1 MRRTVIIALFLLA
14 TLTAC
19 GSERTQ
25 DEIAADCQK
34 AIDKTSTK
42 TNRPEACDGLTD
54 DNYRLILAHWILEQ
68 QGAFDSPTP

>member
-1 MRRTVIIALFLLA
+1 MRRTVIALLLLV

-34 AIDKTSTK
+34 AIDETSTK
-42 TNRPEACDGLTD
+42 TNRPEECKGLSD
-54 DNYRLILAHWILEQ
+54 DNYRLVLAHWILEQ